1 MNPSQLE
8 ISPVS
13 KSELSASSQHEASS
27 VSFKQSVLA
36 RFDYFLQ
43 EELKKRNQQPE
54 ADEEQAEP
62 FFCETFVDLL
72 VEKGKSLKQLSDPV
86 PAGLD
91 ISELILQ
98 LREQGGIS
106 KNNPYPSTRFS
117 SSEYAEIFISSYY
130 YNQEY
135 YYSPNGSKFT
145 GNL

>member
-1 MNPSQLE
+1 MKTSQLE

-13 KSELSASSQHEASS
+13 KSVAASSRHEDSS

-43 EELKKRNQQPE
+43 EELKKRNQQPGAE
-54 ADEEQAEP
+54 KEQAEP
-62 FFCETFVDLL
+62 YFCETFVDLL
-72 VEKGKSLKQLSDPV
+72 LERGKTLEQLSKPV

-91 ISELILQ
+91 IAELVLQ
-98 LREQGGIS
+98 LREQKGIS
-106 KNNPYPSTRFS
+106 KNNPYPSTRFV

-130 YNQEY
+130 YNQAH